1 MWNSRQQ
8 LASPAG
14 SGTPRQCTGTQS
26 VLPLLLS
33 PPFRSINLSAPFSAA
48 GLPGGV
54 LHAASHLILEAGH
67 SPLWPHLPPSTP
79 FTGLASGGSDG

>member
-14 SGTPRQCTGTQS
+14 SGTPWQCTGTQS

-54 LHAASHLILEAGH
+54 LHAVSHLILEAGH
-67 SPLWPHLPPSTP
+67 SPLPIPPSTP